1 MRTKKLIERVKRVIE
16 IRHPKGDNVSC

>member
-1 MRTKKLIERVKRVIE
+1 MRTKKLIERVKQVIE